1 MAHIDEYLAPCA
13 AYAFEVAA
21 EFQTRV
27 ATRRNKYESR
37 NADWDQ
43 VRHVLTAPFSNLLK
57 DGFLEIK
64 RMFLACRGRL
74 HTFKFEDPA
83 DHEAEDE
90 IFGVGDGLTTVFQLR
105 KISTAGAESYE
116 REVYLPRAGATFTA
130 NGVPVVPAYS
140 QTTGQVTFAPA
151 PTAGHVLR
159 WTGEFDLKVR
169 FQNDSLGFS
178 IDNKT
183 RRGSFVMN
191 GSVELLEVPE

>member
-13 AYAFEVAA
+13 AYAFEIAT

-27 ATRRNKYESR
+27 VTRRNKYESR

-43 VRHVLTAPFSNLLK
+43 VRHTATAPFNNLQN

-74 HTFKFEDPA
+74 HTFKLEDPA
-83 DHEAEDE
+83 DHEAANE
-90 IFGVGDGLTTVFQLR
+90 IFGVGDGVTTVFQLR
-105 KISTAGAESYE
+105 KVSTAGSESYE
-116 REVYLPRAGATFTA
+116 REVYLPRAGATFTK
-130 NGVPVVPAYS
+130 NGVTVVPTYS
-140 QTTGQVTFAPA
+140 QTTGQVTFAVA
-151 PTAGHVLR
+151 PPAGHVLR

-178 IDNKT
+178 IDN
-183 RRGSFVMN
+183 RSRGSYVMN